1 MEKAIAETE
10 RRRAVQLA
18 YNEKHGITPKTIK
31 KEVRDPIALGKAED
45 TPEVR
50 TETPKK
56 RLSPKEREKTIERLR
71 AEMRDAAKRLEFE
84 RAAYLRDRIRQ
95 LEEEKK

>member
-1 MEKAIAETE
+1 MRE
-10 RRRAVQLA
+10 L
-18 YNEKHGITPKTIK
+18 
-31 KEVRDPIALGKAED
+31 IALGKPED
-45 TPEVR
+45 APEAR
-50 TETPKK
+50 TEAPKT
-56 RLSPKEREKTIERLR
+56 RLSPKEREKTIEKLR

>member
-1 MEKAIAETE
+1 M
-10 RRRAVQLA
+10 
-18 YNEKHGITPKTIK
+18 TIK
-31 KEVRDPIALGKAED
+31 KDVREVIALGKAEE
-45 TPEVR
+45 TTEAR
-50 TETPKK
+50 TEAPKK
-56 RLSPKEREKTIERLR
+56 RLSPKEREKTIEKLR